1 MRRQQEGLLNEKTS
15 KMNNSGK
22 PVASLKRKWRD
33 LFKYHKWKDIILGKN
48 SQDKNSQTISFR
60 TVNSALTSQGE
71 SDDIENGHFTLS
83 VEKISYLKT
92 AKKARRQQIC
102 WRQKIKQ
109 WTFRTKIRLLN
120 NHLHWMLHRKQKDAV
135 WDMNR
140 RSS

>member
-1 MRRQQEGLLNEKTS
+1 MRRQA

-33 LFKYHKWKDIILGKN
+33 LFKYRKWKDIILGKN
-48 SQDKNSQTISFR
+48 SQDKSQAISFR
-60 TVNSALTSQGE
+60 TANSALTSQGE
-71 SDDIENGHFTLS
+71 SDNIENGHFTLS

-92 AKKARRQQIC
+92 VKKARRQQIC

-109 WTFRTKIRLLN
+109 WTFRTKISLLN
-120 NHLHWMLHRKQKDAV
+120 NHLHWMLHRKQKDVV